1 MNARQKYKI
10 FMKYSLSVKR
20 TFANDVPFL
29 LSSIALESKQLNN
42 SYKQNRFQ
50 GTQNL
55 ALLRQN

>member
-29 LSSIALESKQLNN
+29 LSSIALESKHLNN
-42 SYKQNRFQ
+42 NYKQNRFQ
-50 GTQNL
+50 GTQ
-55 ALLRQN
+55 